1 MSKGGAPMPDIS
13 ARLAEAMGVYE
24 SAYSG
29 AVGARLDEERA
40 RREAER
46 SAR

>member
-24 SAYSG
+24 SAYNG

-40 RREAER
+40 KREAER